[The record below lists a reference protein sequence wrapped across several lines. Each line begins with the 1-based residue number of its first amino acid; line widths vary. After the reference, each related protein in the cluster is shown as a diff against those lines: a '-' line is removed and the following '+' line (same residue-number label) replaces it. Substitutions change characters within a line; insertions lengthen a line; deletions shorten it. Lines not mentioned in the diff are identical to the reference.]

1 MGDIRDFYMRPEN
14 DPLFRPDQIEVY
26 DEIEA
31 TVNKVKM
38 TLHTNKGEVLGEP
51 GFGLEVERYLFDF
64 ELNPF
69 ALSDEANSQIY
80 TYIPEAKYRKIKIS
94 PVYTTD
100 ARDNKVYALKI
111 NIDGRKSPFAILYD

>member
-1 MGDIRDFYMRPEN
+1 MGDTRDFYMRRED

-69 ALSDEANSQIY
+69 ALADEANSQVY
-80 TYIPEAKYRKIKIS
+80 AYIPEAATRKIKIS

-100 ARDNKVYALKI
+100 EKDRKVYALKI
-111 NIDGRKSPFAILYD
+111 AIDGRKSPFAVLYD